1 MSSFAHADHSAAQP
15 PDRDTLDALITQART
30 LRGGLD
36 AVRRGAGGSGPEAGL
51 RAASAVE
58 QGIGEADLR
67 ARWQRALCELAVHQ
81 LDDLGGQLDQ
91 LREGLPPT
99 APDAGVQGPG
109 APAGGPT
116 RRNLPPDDLPPE
128 DLPPDDPPPHRAPAR
143 GLPSHGLPSRGHPPH
158 DLPGDSA
165 GAAYGTLATPRRNAA
180 SELVGRVGSA
190 DWNLL
195 TDAISWS
202 PELYRIFGRT
212 EEDGPLS
219 LDELPSW
226 VVPEEQPGLATAFTD
241 CLVDGRAIDHEFR
254 LVRPDG
260 SVRTVH
266 LVGEPV
272 LDDDGATASM
282 WAVVRD
288 VSALRRSERAVR
300 ETRDSLQRE
309 THLAQTERRLAVE
322 LQRAVLPPW
331 RGSPRF
337 PQGDTR
343 TGGAL
348 DLAAHYLPSATSAL
362 IGGDWYDALG
372 LPDGATLLT
381 VGDLTGHGVA
391 ATSGVAMLL
400 GAVRGMGVAG
410 VGPGPLM
417 GHLNQ
422 LLDSAAQP
430 SLGSALCCHYTP
442 RTRSLTW
449 SQAGHPPPLLI
460 RGGVGQVLPRSE
472 GVLLGVTSGA
482 RYGQRTA
489 QLAPG
494 DLLVLHT
501 DGLAPRGGRPAAAG
515 QEGGPPAGAP
525 HAGAAHAGAARLLA
539 VAGRLA
545 SASSAQE
552 CVRMIAEEFDDRTRE
567 DDACVLVARVT
578 P

>member
-1 MSSFAHADHSAAQP
+1 MSSSAHADHSAAQP
-15 PDRDTLDALITQART
+15 PDRGTLDALITQART

-36 AVRRGAGGSGPEAGL
+36 AVRRSAGGSGPEASTP
-51 RAASAVE
+51 AASAVE
-58 QGIGEADLR
+58 PGVSEGDLR

-91 LREGLPPT
+91 LREGLPPHV
-99 APDAGVQGPG
+99 PSPG
-109 APAGGPT
+109 APAQRT
-116 RRNLPPDDLPPE
+116 RGTLPPGDLPPGDPSSDDLPPGLPPDDLPP
-128 DLPPDDPPPHRAPAR
+128 A
-143 GLPSHGLPSRGHPPH
+143 GLPSDVPQGHVPPGH
-158 DLPGDSA
+158 ST
-165 GAAYGTLATPRRNAA
+165 GAAYGTIATPRPNAP

-195 TDAISWS
+195 TDDISWS

-241 CLVDGRAIDHEFR
+241 CLVDGRTIDHEFR

-260 SVRTVH
+260 AVRTVH

-272 LDDDGATASM
+272 LDDEGATASM

-309 THLAQTERRLAVE
+309 RHLAQTERRLAVE

-362 IGGDWYDALG
+362 IGGDWYDALE
-372 LPDGATLLT
+372 LPDGSTLLT

-430 SLGSALCCHYTP
+430 SLGSALCCHYSP

-460 RGGVGQVLPRSE
+460 RGGVGQVLPRPE

-482 RYGQRTA
+482 RYGQRTV

-501 DGLAPRGGRPAAAG
+501 DGLAPRGGRPGAPRR
-515 QEGGPPAGAP
+515 EGAP
-525 HAGAAHAGAARLLA
+525 HPGAARLLA
-539 VAGRLA
+539 VSGRLA

-552 CVRMIAEEFDDRTRE
+552 CVRVVAEEFDDHARE

>member
-15 PDRDTLDALITQART
+15 PDRGTLDALITQART

-36 AVRRGAGGSGPEAGL
+36 AVRRGAGGSGPEAGPH
-51 RAASAVE
+51 AASAME
-58 QGIGEADLR
+58 QGIGEAALR

-81 LDDLGGQLDQ
+81 LDALGGQLDQ
-91 LREGLPPT
+91 LREGMAPT
-99 APDAGVQGPG
+99 APDPGAPGRG

-116 RRNLPPDDLPPE
+116 RDHLPPDELPP
-128 DLPPDDPPPHRAPAR
+128 
-143 GLPSHGLPSRGHPPH
+143 HGPPPH
-158 DLPGDSA
+158 DLPSDDPRGVSA

-195 TDAISWS
+195 TDDISWS

-226 VVPEEQPGLATAFTD
+226 VVPEEQAGLATAFTD
-241 CLVDGRAIDHEFR
+241 CLVDGRAIDHEFH

-331 RGSPRF
+331 RGSLRF

-348 DLAAHYLPSATSAL
+348 DLAAHYLPSATSTL

-449 SQAGHPPPLLI
+449 SQSGHPPPLLI
-460 RGGVGQVLPRSE
+460 RGGVGQVLPRPE

-489 QLAPG
+489 QLSPG

-501 DGLAPRGGRPAAAG
+501 DGLAPRSQAPGREDAAH
-515 QEGGPPAGAP
+515 AGAP
-525 HAGAAHAGAARLLA
+525 HASAAHAGTPHAGAARLLA